1 MFDGEYP
8 EIDPLQLK
16 SQKPVEFSAKNCWPA
31 IPRIPAILMF
41 ARGTRFWPIPDT
53 CPNMARHWL
62 DKRTAGKLL
71 RLVCHAQRF
80 LGARVPMAVTWHTP
94 NAPRQAL
101 NFWDGPCLDNLSK
114 KTMFD
119 CESALSTLKLTYFG
133 YAPFSDTPHMEV
145 SFYSLKHFIPS
156 RGWTRH
162 RISATWRSH
171 EINQRNGDL
180 LTRLKLS
187 LVSKSPF
194 RWLSHL

>member
-101 NFWDGPCLDNLSK
+101 NFWDGPCLDNLPK
-114 KTMFD
+114 KNNVW
-119 CESALSTLKLTYFG
+119 L
-133 YAPFSDTPHMEV
+133 
-145 SFYSLKHFIPS
+145 
-156 RGWTRH
+156 W
-162 RISATWRSH
+162 ISIVH
-171 EINQRNGDL
+171 IEINLFWVCPIFRHTTYGSFILLSETFHSIQGVDQTSNFSYLEVTRNQSTKRG
-180 LTRLKLS
+180 LTNQA
-187 LVSKSPF
+187 
-194 RWLSHL
+194 